1 MILSLSIFFLL
12 LPSPEIIFIHTPTRE
27 MNTTV
32 SHVDALAAMSPRR
45 RVKEAQQRLERVS
58 KLIDDDTFSFL
69 CAYNQCQ
76 YKEVDVIDRSRKRA
90 RGGVEEYTLRD
101 LIRDE
106 ERITPATVWS
116 QLRARTDAEIE
127 FVYREIAKVV
137 REMNNLYHLCVRTT
151 VDDLVRSEAI
161 VKRCIEIN
169 VRPDE
174 VRDIEELRAR
184 GGVLPEESDDTFFKK
199 YLDADT
205 KKNVHT
211 FRTMQRHHLLLM
223 DARLKLEERIALY

>member
-1 MILSLSIFFLL
+1 
-12 LPSPEIIFIHTPTRE
+12 

-32 SHVDALAAMSPRR
+32 SHVDALAVMSPRR

-76 YKEVDVIDRSRKRA
+76 YKEADVSRSRKRA

-101 LIRDE
+101 LIRDD

-127 FVYREIAKVV
+127 IVYREIAKVV

-184 GGVLPEESDDTFFKK
+184 GGVLPGESDDAFFKK

-211 FRTMQRHHLLLM
+211 FRTMQRHHLLLI
-223 DARLKLEERIALY
+223 DAKMKLEERIALY